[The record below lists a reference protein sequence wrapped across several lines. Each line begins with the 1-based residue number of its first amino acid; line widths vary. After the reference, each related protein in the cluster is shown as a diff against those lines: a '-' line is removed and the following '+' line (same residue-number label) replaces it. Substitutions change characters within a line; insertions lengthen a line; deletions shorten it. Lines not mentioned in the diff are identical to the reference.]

1 MISTSHFR
9 AIRVTR
15 SSFKGEPRKAI
26 VQEYD
31 EEVIMLDGEFI

>member
-1 MISTSHFR
+1 MISTSHTR

-15 SSFKGEPRKAI
+15 SSSKGEPSKTI